1 MIDLLII
8 ERKMISAKYDGKK
21 LKYWFY
27 RKKYEKEKR
36 KYERE
41 AVRNRGTNKTNNN

>member
-1 MIDLLII
+1 MYKLLII
-8 ERKMISAKYDGKK
+8 ERKMISAKYDGKRI
-21 LKYWFY
+21 KYWFY

-41 AVRNRGTNKTNNN
+41 AVRNRSTNKTYKN

>member
-21 LKYWFY
+21 LKYWWY
-27 RKKYEKEKR
+27 KR
-36 KYERE
+36 KYEKMKSKLE
-41 AVRNRGTNKTNNN
+41 KTRFYKK